1 MADVNLVNVSKRYGD
16 VVAVDRLN
24 LHIKDGEY
32 FVLLGPSGCG
42 KTTTLRII
50 AGLTAPDEGEVYI
63 NNEDVSGVP
72 PEDRNLGLVFQH
84 FEIFP
89 FMSVYENVAYSLTIQ
104 GVDEEEIDRSVYHTL
119 EVAGLLEA
127 ADKYPQ
133 ELSTP
138 ELQRCGIAR
147 AIARGSQLLLLDEP
161 LGSLDAN
168 ARERFRFTL
177 RSLVKGR
184 GFTAIHVT
192 HDQLEAMAI
201 ADRIAVFRR
210 GRILQV
216 GEPLELYERP
226 ATIFVA
232 NFVGETNF
240 LEGIVERSNE
250 GTTIRLRGG
259 FMIGAG
265 ESILEPGSRA
275 VIGVRRENT
284 LIKPIDSK
292 AANCLPG
299 MVVRAAF
306 LGKLIRYMVEL
317 DNGDFIEIKQP
328 TRMGKVFK
336 EGERVH
342 VVLPAE
348 KVLIYPYPKDMRDDL
363 ALK

>member
-1 MADVNLVNVSKRYGD
+1 MTDVKLMNVKKRYGE
-16 VVAVDRLN
+16 VIALDRIS
-24 LHIKDGEY
+24 LHVKDGEY

-63 NNEDVSGVP
+63 DNKDVSGIP
-72 PEDRNLGLVFQH
+72 PENRDLGLVFQH

-89 FMSVYENVAYSLTIQ
+89 FMTVYENVAYSLTIK
-104 GVDEEEIDRSVYHTL
+104 GVDEEEIDKNVYHTL
-119 EVAGLLEA
+119 EVADLLEA

-133 ELSTP
+133 ELNTP

-147 AIARGSQLLLLDEP
+147 AITKGSQLLLLDEP
-161 LGSLDAN
+161 LGSLDVD

-177 RSLVKGR
+177 RRLVKGR

-210 GRILQV
+210 GKIIQV
-216 GEPLELYERP
+216 GDPLELYERP

-232 NFVGETNF
+232 NFIGETNF
-240 LEGIVERSNE
+240 LEGIVERRNE
-250 GTTIRLRGG
+250 GTTLRLRGD
-259 FMIGAG
+259 FLIKAG
-265 ESILEPGSRA
+265 ESLLEPGTRA

-284 LIKPIDSK
+284 LIVPSDDG
-292 AANCLPG
+292 AANSIPG
-299 MVVRAAF
+299 MVIRAVF
-306 LGKLIRYMVEL
+306 LGKIVRYTVEL
-317 DNGDFIEIKQP
+317 ENGDFIEIKQP
-328 TRMGKVFK
+328 TRTEKAFK
-336 EGERVH
+336 EGEKVH
-342 VVLPAE
+342 VALPVE
-348 KVLIYPYPKDMRDDL
+348 KVLIYPYPENMQYEL